1 MANATMPTRPYVSPI
16 RDTAAAEKRARVV
29 DAASR
34 LMREQTDVAS
44 FSLDAVAKAA
54 GVTRLT
60 VYNQFGSR
68 RGLLEAVFDERARQG
83 GLGRIAEAMA
93 MANPRAGLD
102 RLVDIFC
109 DFWGGDPAVGRL
121 HAATALDPEF
131 AAAVAERNERRR
143 KVIRVLVERLPHNRK
158 QDAETRQNAV
168 DLVFALTSHAM
179 FDMLRVGRSDVA
191 VRTLVKSACAA
202 ALEKPLVGSRE

>member
-1 MANATMPTRPYVSPI
+1 MVSATMPTRPYVSPI
-16 RDTAAAEKRARVV
+16 RATAAAEKRSRVV

-34 LMREQTDVAS
+34 LLRERSDVAS

-83 GLGRIAEAMA
+83 GLSRIAEAMA
-93 MANPRAGLD
+93 MSDPRAGLD
-102 RLVDIFC
+102 RLVEIFC

-121 HAATALDPEF
+121 HTATALDPEF

-143 KVIRVLVERLPHNRK
+143 KAIGVLVERLSHKRNL
-158 QDAETRQNAV
+158 DAGNLRDAV
-168 DLVFALTSHAM
+168 DLVCALTSHAM
-179 FDMLRVGRSDVA
+179 FDMLRAGRSDDA
-191 VRTLVKSACAA
+191 VCTLVKSACAA
-202 ALEKPLVGSRE
+202 ALEKRPDRC

>member
-1 MANATMPTRPYVSPI
+1 MVNTTMPTRPYVSPI
-16 RDTAAAEKRARVV
+16 RETAAAEKRARVV

-34 LMREQTDVAS
+34 LLREQADVAS

-83 GLGRIAEAMA
+83 GLSRIAEAMV
-93 MANPRAGLD
+93 MSDPRAGLD
-102 RLVDIFC
+102 RLVEIFC

-121 HAATALDPEF
+121 HTATALDPEF

-143 KVIRVLVERLPHNRK
+143 KAIGVLVERLSHERNQEAGNLR
-158 QDAETRQNAV
+158 DAV

-179 FDMLRVGRSDVA
+179 FDMLRAGRLDDA
-191 VRTLVKSACAA
+191 VCALVKSACAA
-202 ALEKPLVGSRE
+202 ALERRPDRC

>member
-29 DAASR
+29 EAAGR
-34 LMREQTDVAS
+34 LLREHADVAS

-54 GVTRLT
+54 GVSRLT

-68 RGLLEAVFDERARQG
+68 RGLLEAVFDARARQG
-83 GLGRIAEAMA
+83 GLDRIAEAIA
-93 MANPRAGLD
+93 MSDARAGLD
-102 RLVDIFC
+102 RLVEIFC
-109 DFWGGDPAVGRL
+109 DFWGGDPALGRL

-143 KVIRVLVERLPHNRK
+143 KVIRVLVERLSRSRK
-158 QDAETRQNAV
+158 QDAEARQDAV

-179 FDMLRVGRSDVA
+179 FDMLRVGRSHDA
-191 VRTLVKSACAA
+191 VCILVKSACAA
-202 ALEKPLVGSRE
+202 ALEK

>member
-34 LMREQTDVAS
+34 LLREQADLAS
-44 FSLDAVAKAA
+44 FSLDAVGKAA

-68 RGLLEAVFDERARQG
+68 RGLLEAVFDERARHG

-93 MANPRAGLD
+93 MEDPREGLD
-102 RLVDIFC
+102 HLIEIFC
-109 DFWGGDPAVGRL
+109 DFWGSDPALGRL

-131 AAAVAERNERRR
+131 ATAVAERNERRR
-143 KVIRVLVERLPHNRK
+143 KLIGILVERLSRGGK
-158 QDAETRQNAV
+158 QDAGNRQDAV

-179 FDMLRVGRSDVA
+179 FDMLRVGRSGEA
-191 VRTLVKSACAA
+191 VCTLVKSACAA
-202 ALEKPLVGSRE
+202 ALKESSDGC

>member
-1 MANATMPTRPYVSPI
+1 MTIATMPTRRYVSPI
-16 RDTAAAEKRARVV
+16 RERAAAEKRVRVV

-34 LMREQTDVAS
+34 LLREQADVAS

-93 MANPRAGLD
+93 MSDPRAGLD
-102 RLVDIFC
+102 RLVEIFC

-143 KVIRVLVERLPHNRK
+143 RAISVLAERLSRK
-158 QDAETRQNAV
+158 RNQDAGSLRDAV
-168 DLVFALTSHAM
+168 DLMFALTSHAM
-179 FDMLRVGRSDVA
+179 FDMLRAGRTDDA
-191 VRTLVKSACAA
+191 VCRLVKSACAA
-202 ALEKPLVGSRE
+202 ALGKLSDRR

>member
-1 MANATMPTRPYVSPI
+1 MPTRRYVSPI
-16 RDTAAAEKRARVV
+16 REMAAAEKRARVV

-34 LMREQTDVAS
+34 LLREQADVAS

-93 MANPRAGLD
+93 MSDPRAGLD
-102 RLVDIFC
+102 RLVEIFC

-131 AAAVAERNERRR
+131 AVAVAERNERRR
-143 KVIRVLVERLPHNRK
+143 RAISVLVERLSRK
-158 QDAETRQNAV
+158 RNQDAGSVRDVV

-179 FDMLRVGRSDVA
+179 FDLLRAGRTDDA
-191 VRTLVKSACAA
+191 VRRLVKAACAA
-202 ALEKPLVGSRE
+202 ALGKLSDRR